1 MFCLELFDPI
11 SFLHSVTSTHRMC
24 SDMKTSCVVVDIW
37 LLKFTDLRTQS
48 AVSTSMT
55 AFVERLKTLLAAHC
69 AVHVIQTLW
78 PTLCMFRENV
88 ENPQTCHVIF
98 KEKRRR
104 SCQ

>member
-1 MFCLELFDPI
+1 
-11 SFLHSVTSTHRMC
+11 
-24 SDMKTSCVVVDIW
+24 MKTTCVVVDIW
-37 LLKFTDLRTQS
+37 LLKFTDLRTQN

-55 AFVERLKTLLAAHC
+55 AFVERRKRLLAAHC
-69 AVHVIQTLW
+69 AVHVIHVIW

-88 ENPQTCHVIF
+88 ENPQNFHVNF